1 MAIRLL
7 HRIHRLVTA
16 DAHGL
21 VESLEDR
28 GLLLKQHLREA
39 ELELQR
45 KRARAEALT
54 DEERLLRE
62 DAARLAGAV
71 SAAEEDAR
79 LALAEDRDDLA
90 RFALRRLIPKQKE
103 LARLRARS
111 EALAAERMRLE
122 ARRSSQQQ
130 EFEALQAR
138 IRTQLTHPPR
148 CPESSTTEVEVLVSD
163 DEVEL
168 ELLRRKRTGGDR

>member
-7 HRIHRLVTA
+7 HRITRLVTA

-45 KRARAEALT
+45 KRARTEALA
-54 DEERLLRE
+54 DEERLLQE
-62 DAARLAGAV
+62 DTARLEAATA
-71 SAAEEDAR
+71 AAEEDAR

-90 RFALRRLIPKQKE
+90 RFALRRLIPKQRE
-103 LARLRARS
+103 LAQLRARAA
-111 EALAAERMRLE
+111 ALAAERQRVE
-122 ARRSSQQQ
+122 ARRASQQQ
-130 EFEALQAR
+130 EFEKLRAR
-138 IRTQLTHPPR
+138 IRTERLAPSPPSDPSVGDTETHASD
-148 CPESSTTEVEVLVSD
+148 EEVEM
-163 DEVEL
+163 
-168 ELLRRKRTGGDR
+168 ELLRRKRAGGAR

>member
-7 HRIHRLVTA
+7 HRVSRLVTA

-45 KRARAEALT
+45 KRARVEALT

-62 DAARLAGAV
+62 DTERLAAAV
-71 SAAEEDAR
+71 SSAEEDAR

-90 RFALRRLIPKQKE
+90 RFALRRLIPNQKE
-103 LARLRARS
+103 LTQLKARG
-111 EALAAERMRLE
+111 EALAAERVRVE
-122 ARRSSQQQ
+122 AKRTSQQQ
-130 EFEALQAR
+130 EFEELQAR
-138 IRTQLTHPPR
+138 IRAHLTAPTR
-148 CPESSTTEVEVLVSD
+148 QPETAPELHELVTDEEVEM
-163 DEVEL
+163 
-168 ELLRRKRTGGDR
+168 ELLRRKRSGGTE